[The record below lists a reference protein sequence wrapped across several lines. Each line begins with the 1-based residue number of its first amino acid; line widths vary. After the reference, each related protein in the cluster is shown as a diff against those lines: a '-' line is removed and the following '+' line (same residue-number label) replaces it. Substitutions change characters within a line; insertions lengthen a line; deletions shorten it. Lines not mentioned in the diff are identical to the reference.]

1 MAHTGHVYRVKANSQ
16 EQAIK
21 RVERYLDAYVDSNIW
36 YYIISV
42 FNQKGE
48 YTKIYQ
54 DETVNF
60 PETSE
65 GLDEMIINSL
75 KPEPFYE
82 EAFERVKCFPNTS
95 TPLDLSFS
103 KTWETYLWSMKL
115 IKESGL
121 NRSNCP
127 EINSRCIDEQGL
139 TDLTTRCKKD
149 AETFFVVTYIHA

>member
-1 MAHTGHVYRVKANSQ
+1 MGHTGHVYRVKANSQ

-21 RVERYLDAYVDSNIW
+21 RVERYLDAYADSNIW

-42 FNQKGE
+42 FDKDGK

-54 DETVNF
+54 DETENF

-65 GLDEMIINSL
+65 ELTKFLIAIM
-75 KPEPFYE
+75 KPEEYF
-82 EAFERVKCFPNTS
+82 KH
-95 TPLDLSFS
+95 
-103 KTWETYLWSMKL
+103 
-115 IKESGL
+115 GL
-121 NRSNCP
+121 NRESYP